1 MKSHTLLLL
10 ALVLTAALAAPA
22 AAQDGTRPLPLP
34 EDVASIDGI
43 VRAFYDVVSGPA
55 GEAPDRARD
64 ESLHLPGAS
73 IGMISR
79 DAGGQ
84 PVYDRLDLDEYH
96 RRYGGV
102 RAQPFYEWEVDRE
115 TQRIGNL
122 AHVWSTYALGTSPE
136 GPVLR
141 RGITSMHLFFDG
153 ERWWI
158 AGWVDH
164 VLE

>member
-1 MKSHTLLLL
+1 MKSLPLFTL
-10 ALVLTAALAAPA
+10 ALAAWLAAPA
-22 AAQDGTRPLPLP
+22 AAQDGAAGLPRA
-34 EDVASIDGI
+34 EDVATIDGI
-43 VRAFYDVVSGPA
+43 VSAFYDVVSGPA

-79 DAGGQ
+79 DPDGQ
-84 PVYDRLDLDEYH
+84 PIYDRIDLVEYH

-102 RAQPFYEWEVDRE
+102 RPQPFYEWEVDRE
-115 TQRIGNL
+115 TRVMGSL

-136 GPVLR
+136 GPVRR

-158 AGWVDH
+158 AGWMDH

>member
-1 MKSHTLLLL
+1 MKAVPLFTL
-10 ALVLTAALAAPA
+10 ALAAWLAAPA
-22 AAQDGTRPLPLP
+22 AAQDDAAALPRTA
-34 EDVASIDGI
+34 DVATIDGI

-73 IGMISR
+73 IGMVST
-79 DAGGQ
+79 DADGR
-84 PVYDRLDLDEYH
+84 PVYDRIDLDEYY
-96 RRYGGV
+96 RRFGGV
-102 RAQPFYEWEVDRE
+102 RPQPFYEWEVDRE

-122 AHVWSTYALGTSPE
+122 AHVWSTYALGTSPG

-158 AGWVDH
+158 AGWADH
-164 VLE
+164 REE